1 MKGSSKAL
9 IVTASRIPPRPL
21 DAQGLVIRG
30 CVAREV
36 GLRPEVILRQLG
48 LSFKQIWGTAQEVG
62 LRPEVILRQL
72 GPGLRKIWL
81 VGRR

>member
-1 MKGSSKAL
+1 MLTPHFL
-9 IVTASRIPPRPL
+9 IGIASRISPRPL
-21 DAQGLVIRG
+21 DAQRLVVGG

-36 GLRPEVILRQLG
+36 GLRAEVIRRQLG
-48 LSFKQIWGTAQEVG
+48 LSFKQIWGTAEEVG